1 MAVHK
6 VLAIAAARK
15 GAVIVLTHGHIGA
28 AKGDHVGPDLIDVGG
43 AGKVDHVRGKAA
55 AGAHVDFQRHDLA
68 LFPHAGLVFGHPEE
82 LKVDKAALDAKT
94 LDNGTA
100 SGAGVLGQVLDDVV
114 DGVVVVVHD
123 VHDGH
128 RADIAGLKNGVAAAV
143 DNGVVAVDLGT
154 DEFLHDVGNIGV
166 ILRLVSQELFQLLI
180 AGELVG
186 IGGPHAVVR
195 LDHNGIAHFLDELFA
210 ARKIVYHVVAGGGNA
225 RFLVVFFHF
234 ALVLDAGHILRLE
247 AGGDVEI
254 GTQGSVPLQP
264 VLVVGFQPVD
274 AAMLEREERHGTVDL
289 IIIFEVAD
297 FVVLVQA
304 FFQLRLQ
311 LIIGLVADAQHVHA
325 VVFQLPAEL
334 PVVGREV
341 GRNKDKILHGVYDSS
356 FLYKDGLRR
365 ASSL

>member
-1 MAVHK
+1 M
-6 VLAIAAARK
+6 
-15 GAVIVLTHGHIGA
+15 
-28 AKGDHVGPDLIDVGG
+28 
-43 AGKVDHVRGKAA
+43 
-55 AGAHVDFQRHDLA
+55 
-68 LFPHAGLVFGHPEE
+68 
-82 LKVDKAALDAKT
+82 
-94 LDNGTA
+94 
-100 SGAGVLGQVLDDVV
+100 
-114 DGVVVVVHD
+114 
-123 VHDGH
+123 
-128 RADIAGLKNGVAAAV
+128 
-143 DNGVVAVDLGT
+143 
-154 DEFLHDVGNIGV
+154 
-166 ILRLVSQELFQLLI
+166 
-180 AGELVG
+180 
-186 IGGPHAVVR
+186 
-195 LDHNGIAHFLDELFA
+195 
-210 ARKIVYHVVAGGGNA
+210 VAGGGNA
-225 RFLVVFFHF
+225 RFLVVFFHL
-234 ALVLDAGHILRLE
+234 ALVLDAGHVLRLE

-311 LIIGLVADAQHVHA
+311 LIIGLVADAQHVHS

-334 PVVGREV
+334 PVVGGEV